1 MHVPS
6 APLLNRGS
14 VALRFALS
22 QVGKPYVYG
31 GAGPD
36 AYDCSGLTQ
45 SAWRA
50 AGVSIPRTTW
60 QQAAFGSHVP
70 LSAIQPGDLVVFYS
84 DASHVGIYSG
94 NGQVV
99 VAPHEGT
106 TVRLEAM
113 RWMPLYD
120 VRRPG

>member
-1 MHVPS
+1 
-6 APLLNRGS
+6 

-22 QVGKPYVYG
+22 QIGKPYLYG

-50 AGVSIPRTTW
+50 AGVKIPRTTQ
-60 QQAAFGSHVP
+60 QQAAFGTPVP
-70 LSAIQPGDLVVFYS
+70 LKAIQPGDLVVFYS

-99 VAPHEGT
+99 VAPHDGST
-106 TVRLEAM
+106 IRLEAM
-113 RWMPLYD
+113 RWMPVYD